1 MQHLQS
7 APSHLVE
14 ALTSSLR
21 KVLAE
26 KVDDE
31 TEALAEKVDGPKQR
45 QLTMLSLRCH
55 HFASMLDAPSHL
67 LTFSFLTMKLLH

>member
-1 MQHLQS
+1 MEHDMQHLQS

-21 KVLAE
+21 K
-26 KVDDE
+26 
-31 TEALAEKVDGPKQR
+31 ALAEKVDGPKQR

-55 HFASMLDAPSHL
+55 HFASMLDAPFHL